1 MTVGVLNANTVAYI
15 CKPL

>member
-1 MTVGVLNANTVAYI
+1 MTVGILNANTVAYI